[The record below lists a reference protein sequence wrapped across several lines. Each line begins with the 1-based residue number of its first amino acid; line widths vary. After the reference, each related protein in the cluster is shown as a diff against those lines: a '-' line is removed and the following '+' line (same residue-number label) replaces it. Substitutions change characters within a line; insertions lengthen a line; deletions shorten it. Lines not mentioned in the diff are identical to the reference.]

1 MRRFI
6 TVLSAAGFVAAVST
20 GVFAESTT
28 IKGEVIDVQCHA
40 KKAGNVGAD
49 HENCAMS
56 CAKRG
61 GKMGVLTD
69 SGVYVL
75 SGEYTA
81 ENNKRLLPFV
91 AKQVS
96 VTGEVSEQD
105 GQKIIT
111 ATKIESASAS
121 MN

>member
-1 MRRFI
+1 MRRFV
-6 TVLSAAGFVAAVST
+6 TVLCAAGFVAAVST
-20 GVFAESTT
+20 GVLAESTT
-28 IKGEVIDVQCHA
+28 IQGEVIDVQCHA

-75 SGEYTA
+75 SGDYTA

-111 ATKIESASAS
+111 ATKIESARAS